1 MRLLSRID
9 VTVSDTPSIGK
20 PRSLASPTRRRHQ
33 STSSQASAL
42 PEKSYVPQRDV
53 STIRDTSPM
62 RVDIRAGHDS
72 MLQTNSNPTR
82 TTPASSPLDPGFP
95 RDPNILAALAPPGP
109 GLPSS
114 ASAPAAKSTIMNDPT
129 EADLHRGEYEEAPR
143 TYQDE
148 PPRGEYEDASRQD
161 HEAASR
167 AKTVRALK
175 SLERFVASLSAKTMS
190 TLSSARSLVSLA
202 SGQSSSER
210 SPQVSHSKASGTKF
224 SRVSGTKLSH
234 SEASGLSS
242 RPVSRLPPS
251 RSEVQHDYEGEFG
264 VLSSNA
270 AHFAPPS
277 RSRMTAT
284 KSGLSAA
291 TTAGTVS
298 ELPWRRPI
306 GHSMTMDSTLSEAW
320 APSSLPG
327 KSSAFPTTQSSTSL
341 TTSPS
346 RLPRLRMRLGSGASD
361 TGRRRVI
368 SKEDISGPAALQ
380 SVAGVARLR
389 EKASAERVLRGTMRN
404 ASAPRMVKSA
414 STDRVQ
420 AKTVSASVGRQHRRA
435 EALRGD
441 GAGAAHK
448 RSRPLD
454 GGVLPLP
461 IVGSKGMSRSVTA
474 AEMRR
479 GGGEEF
485 VSNRATL

>member
-1 MRLLSRID
+1 
-9 VTVSDTPSIGK
+9 
-20 PRSLASPTRRRHQ
+20 
-33 STSSQASAL
+33 
-42 PEKSYVPQRDV
+42 
-53 STIRDTSPM
+53 
-62 RVDIRAGHDS
+62 
-72 MLQTNSNPTR
+72 
-82 TTPASSPLDPGFP
+82 
-95 RDPNILAALAPPGP
+95 
-109 GLPSS
+109 
-114 ASAPAAKSTIMNDPT
+114 
-129 EADLHRGEYEEAPR
+129 
-143 TYQDE
+143 
-148 PPRGEYEDASRQD
+148 
-161 HEAASR
+161 
-167 AKTVRALK
+167 
-175 SLERFVASLSAKTMS
+175 
-190 TLSSARSLVSLA
+190 
-202 SGQSSSER
+202 
-210 SPQVSHSKASGTKF
+210 
-224 SRVSGTKLSH
+224 
-234 SEASGLSS
+234 
-242 RPVSRLPPS
+242 
-251 RSEVQHDYEGEFG
+251 
-264 VLSSNA
+264 
-270 AHFAPPS
+270 
-277 RSRMTAT
+277 MTAT

-306 GHSMTMDSTLSEAW
+306 GHSMTMDSSLSEAW

-327 KSSAFPTTQSSTSL
+327 KSSAFPTTQSSSSL

-361 TGRRRVI
+361 TGRTRVI

-380 SVAGVARLR
+380 SAAGMARLR
-389 EKASAERVLRGTMRN
+389 EKASAERVLRGSRSPGKAAMRN

-461 IVGSKGMSRSVTA
+461 IVGSRGMSRSVTA

-485 VSNRATL
+485 VSNRATWDADNGSL